1 MEVSETDSESSQP
14 QDAHASAQKIIGEI
28 KALEKELTGIQISC
42 GHPKYTVKN
51 CQRTLHTEVS
61 PLEGSVTP
69 VSLDL
74 GYPTQPEVDKWMN
87 S

>member
-1 MEVSETDSESSQP
+1 MEVSETDSESSQQ
-14 QDAHASAQKIIGEI
+14 QDAHASAQKILGEI
-28 KALEKELTGIQISC
+28 KALEKELTGIQESC

-51 CQRTLHTEVS
+51 SQDSSSRGFSLRRICDTC
-61 PLEGSVTP
+61 
-69 VSLDL
+69 SLDL